1 MARRSRSF
9 GTRRSDV
16 SPSMQRPRRLQCCVP
31 KFWLVGPYLATAR
44 AFRWIIAAILLVV
57 WGAGLAAAAIE
68 YKSTYLTEATIWAV
82 RAAPALSVTDPDD
95 PNIALIQ
102 TAAAQQAEVLKQL
115 LQTRSFLIDV
125 IGRTSLKSRFA
136 ASGDQDG
143 FLNDIQRRF
152 RVETLGTSLIRVSF
166 ASHDPTTPPELLNAA
181 LAVRA
186 ERIDQARQ
194 LSSAA
199 LGLLYERQVAFAQQ
213 EALDA
218 QKALDDFNRTH
229 PEPLSDPDQH
239 VRAQL
244 RLGVDFALVRLSD
257 LRGRQERAALAPALL
272 EVSGVEFQIVD
283 QPRISTQPSG
293 GERTAM
299 TIATVAIAAG
309 LGLAALLVLLGTR
322 FGVPGARRGRT
333 AARGPIRADVIPAT
347 PAPGGSSCR

>member
-1 MARRSRSF
+1 M
-9 GTRRSDV
+9 
-16 SPSMQRPRRLQCCVP
+16 P

-115 LQTRSFLIDV
+115 LQTRSFLVDV
-125 IGRTSLKSRFA
+125 VGRTSLKTSFLEA
-136 ASGDQDG
+136 VDQDG
-143 FLNDIQRRF
+143 FIDDIRKRF

-166 ASHDPTTPPELLNAA
+166 AGRDPTTPLELVNEA
-181 LAVRA
+181 LVVRA

-199 LGLLYERQVAFAQQ
+199 LGLLYQRQLDFAEQ
-213 EALDA
+213 EALAA
-218 QKALDDFNRTH
+218 QKALDDFNQSHR
-229 PEPLSDPDQH
+229 EPLSEPDQH
-239 VRAQL
+239 VRGQL
-244 RLGVDFALVRLSD
+244 RLDVDFALVRLSD

-283 QPRISTQPSG
+283 QPRASTKPSG
-293 GERTAM
+293 GERTAT
-299 TIATVAIAAG
+299 TIAFVALAAG
-309 LGLAALLVLLGTR
+309 VGLAALLVLAGTLLD
-322 FGVPGARRGRT
+322 VHGARART
-333 AARGPIRADVIPAT
+333 AAPDRRRVDMVAASSS
-347 PAPGGSSCR
+347 PGK

>member
-1 MARRSRSF
+1 VR
-9 GTRRSDV
+9 
-16 SPSMQRPRRLQCCVP
+16 
-31 KFWLVGPYLATAR
+31 PYLGTAR
-44 AFRWIIAAILLVV
+44 AYRWVIAAMLLII
-57 WGAGLAAAAIE
+57 WGAGLAAAVIE
-68 YKSTYLTEATIWAV
+68 YRSTYQSEATIWAV

-95 PNIALIQ
+95 PNVALIQ

-136 ASGDQDG
+136 TSGDQDG
-143 FLNDIQRRF
+143 FLSDLQRRF

-186 ERIDQARQ
+186 ERVDQARQ

-244 RLGVDFALVRLSD
+244 RLNVDFALVRLSD

-283 QPRISTQPSG
+283 QPRVATQPSG

-299 TIATVAIAAG
+299 IIAFVAIAAG
-309 LGLAALLVLLGTR
+309 LGLAALLVLVGTLM
-322 FGVPGARRGRT
+322 GVHTRPVPSAIPGRVRVDVVT
-333 AARGPIRADVIPAT
+333 APST
-347 PAPGGSSCR
+347 PGK

>member
-1 MARRSRSF
+1 MR
-9 GTRRSDV
+9 
-16 SPSMQRPRRLQCCVP
+16 
-31 KFWLVGPYLATAR
+31 PYLGTAR
-44 AFRWIIAAILLVV
+44 AYRWVIAAMLLII
-57 WGAGLAAAAIE
+57 WGAGLAAAVIE
-68 YKSTYLTEATIWAV
+68 YRSTYQSEATIWAV

-95 PNIALIQ
+95 PNVALIQ

-309 LGLAALLVLLGTR
+309 LGLAALLVLVGTL
-322 FGVPGARRGRT
+322 FGVPGARRART
-333 AARGPIRADVIPAT
+333 AAREPIRADVIPAS
-347 PAPGGSSCR
+347 PSPGE

>member
-1 MARRSRSF
+1 M
-9 GTRRSDV
+9 
-16 SPSMQRPRRLQCCVP
+16 L
-31 KFWLVGPYLATAR
+31 L
-44 AFRWIIAAILLVV
+44 II
-57 WGAGLAAAAIE
+57 WGAGLAAAVIE
-68 YKSTYLTEATIWAV
+68 YRSTYQSEATIWAV

-95 PNIALIQ
+95 PNVALIQ

-136 ASGDQDG
+136 TSGDQDG
-143 FLNDIQRRF
+143 FLSDLQRRF

-186 ERIDQARQ
+186 ERVDQARQ

-244 RLGVDFALVRLSD
+244 RLNVDFALVRLSD

-283 QPRISTQPSG
+283 QPRVATQPSG

-299 TIATVAIAAG
+299 IIAFVAIAAG
-309 LGLAALLVLLGTR
+309 LGLAALLVLVGTLM
-322 FGVPGARRGRT
+322 GVHTRPVPSAIPGRVRVDVVT
-333 AARGPIRADVIPAT
+333 APST
-347 PAPGGSSCR
+347 PGK

>member
-1 MARRSRSF
+1 M
-9 GTRRSDV
+9 
-16 SPSMQRPRRLQCCVP
+16 L
-31 KFWLVGPYLATAR
+31 L
-44 AFRWIIAAILLVV
+44 II
-57 WGAGLAAAAIE
+57 WGAGLAAAVIE
-68 YKSTYLTEATIWAV
+68 YRSTYQSEATIWAV

-95 PNIALIQ
+95 PNVALIQ

-244 RLGVDFALVRLSD
+244 RLNVDFALVRLSD

-283 QPRISTQPSG
+283 QPRVATQPSG

-299 TIATVAIAAG
+299 IIAFVAIAAG
-309 LGLAALLVLLGTR
+309 LGLAALLVLVGTLM
-322 FGVPGARRGRT
+322 GVHTRPVPSAIPGRVRVDVVT
-333 AARGPIRADVIPAT
+333 APST
-347 PAPGGSSCR
+347 PGK